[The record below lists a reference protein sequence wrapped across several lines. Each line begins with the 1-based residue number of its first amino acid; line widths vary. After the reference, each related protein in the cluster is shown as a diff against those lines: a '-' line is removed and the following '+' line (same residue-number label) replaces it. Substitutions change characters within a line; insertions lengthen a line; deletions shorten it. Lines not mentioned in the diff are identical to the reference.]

1 MSEWKSPRSEG
12 FPTPPFITPQEP
24 KSGMVKQII
33 GGFISIWIIVSLAV
47 FVVAAI
53 LDADVTW
60 QESGLLGLV
69 YIFFRTWD
77 KVTFGR
83 FPK

>member
-1 MSEWKSPRSEG
+1 MSEWKSPRREG
-12 FPTPPFITPQEP
+12 FPTPPFMPPQES
-24 KSGMVKQII
+24 KSGMAKQII

-47 FVVAAI
+47 FIVAAI